1 MKRIAFI
8 VLLALFS
15 VSCDDMQVVDIMSDL
30 SGAPYGMVLIPA
42 GEVSIG
48 LSQNQLDIHNA
59 QYDVKTTLTDHTTP
73 YQHFP
78 AKALPYQ
85 KVYVDDFYMDK
96 YEVTYREYFAF
107 VEASG
112 YESDWVTET
121 LNIFPELVDNGGYF
135 GEDPITQ
142 LTIAEMEAY
151 AEWHGKEL
159 PTEKEW
165 EKAARGGLTDQSYPW
180 GNEIDHTK
188 ANYNHEGILNVFVSR
203 HSPPLISPF
212 QPGQYEPN
220 GYGLYDMAGNVAE
233 YVVTEHDARG
243 DNGLDQVISRG
254 GDWRHI
260 GFYCQNWHRVFNYTG
275 SSWGWTG
282 FRCVKRIK

>member
-1 MKRIAFI
+1 MRKLITLTLFT
-8 VLLALFS
+8 LLV

-30 SGAPYGMVLIPA
+30 SGAPDGMVLIPG
-42 GEVSIG
+42 GEVYIG
-48 LSQNQLDIHNA
+48 LSQSQLDIHNA

-73 YQHFP
+73 YKHLP

-112 YESDWVTET
+112 YESVRTVGIIEALSHKLDEF
-121 LNIFPELVDNGGYF
+121 IDE
-135 GEDPITQ
+135 PITQ
-142 LTIAEMEAY
+142 LTIAEMQAY
-151 AEWHGKEL
+151 AEWHDKQL
-159 PTEKEW
+159 PTEIEW
-165 EKAARGGLTDQSYPW
+165 EKAARGGLEDVNYPW

-220 GYGLYDMAGNVAE
+220 LYGLYDMAGNVAE

-260 GFYCQNWHRVFNYTG
+260 GFYCQNWHRVFYSTG
-275 SSWGWTG
+275 WAWGWTG
-282 FRCVKRIK
+282 FRCVKRIE